1 MKVRHTTVVTLALA
15 LLLGA
20 GVAVSQTAGE
30 HHGFS
35 RGMGPEGH
43 MLAKMT
49 EYLGLTDA
57 QQAQAK
63 QIFQAEK
70 PTVKPLMQQLHQ
82 SEQQMQQLITSGNF
96 DEAKA
101 REIASQES
109 QTRTEL
115 EVQRAK
121 VHAQIFNLL
130 TADQKTK
137 AKRDER
143 GKPLARRRELRG
155 GQTPAAPEET
165 DENAEVV
172 EEWNV
177 VASSSGHRAPKVE
190 QDDDNLGEQLVA
202 DGVEEAVH
210 DQMVEA
216 RKEELDQEG

>member
-137 AKRDER
+137 AVDF
-143 GKPLARRRELRG
+143 LNRREQRM
-155 GQTPAAPEET
+155 QQHMQQNQPPAP
-165 DENAEVV
+165 
-172 EEWNV
+172 
-177 VASSSGHRAPKVE
+177 
-190 QDDDNLGEQLVA
+190 QQ
-202 DGVEEAVH
+202 
-210 DQMVEA
+210 
-216 RKEELDQEG
+216 